1 MTNSNDFRR
10 YSYSADMETTDAI
23 NAFNLTRSSAAPKYA
38 PTPEKG
44 KKQKKP
50 LTVVEGNE
58 KLKSKNELIEAQRS
72 NAVKAITTVAV
83 LALAVAMFFSMLFT
97 YALKNEYTRQIAS
110 LKTELNREINQNICT
125 NAALDALVTI
135 DQIEDYAV
143 NKLGMVKLEPDQI
156 RYIDVEKY
164 KEERAA
170 SLFEA
175 APETIEQSIG

>member
-23 NAFNLTRSSAAPKYA
+23 KAFNLTRSSAAPKYE
-38 PTPEKG
+38 PTPERG
-44 KKQKKP
+44 RRQKRP

-58 KLKSKNELIEAQRS
+58 KLKSKSELVADQR
-72 NAVKAITTVAV
+72 NNFKKAMLTITV
-83 LALAVAMFFSMLFT
+83 LAIAVAMFFSMLFT

-110 LKTELNREINQNICT
+110 LKTELDREINQNICT
-125 NAALDALVTI
+125 NAELDALVTF

-143 NKLGMVKLEPDQI
+143 NKLGMVKLETDQI

-170 SLFEA
+170 SLSEA
-175 APETIEQSIG
+175 APETINESIG